1 MNADEMG
8 CRREKEEQTM
18 NHSRIADLT
27 VAEFKELVRQTLAQS
42 FAELLGDP
50 DEGLVLRDDIA
61 EELRRSLAEVGAGG
75 QTLSLSEV
83 AGRVES
89 TE

>member
-1 MNADEMG
+1 
-8 CRREKEEQTM
+8 M

-27 VAEFKELVRQTLAQS
+27 VAEFKELVRQTIAQS

-61 EELRRSLAEVGAGG
+61 EELRRSLDEVDAGG
-75 QTLSLSEV
+75 KTLSLSEV
-83 AGRVES
+83 SGRFES

>member
-1 MNADEMG
+1 M
-8 CRREKEEQTM
+8 K
-18 NHSRIADLT
+18 HSRVADLT
-27 VAEFKELVRQTLAQS
+27 VAEFKELVRETIAQS

-50 DEGLVLRDDIA
+50 DEGLVLRDEMA

-83 AGRVES
+83 AGRFES
-89 TE
+89 NE